1 MERIKKLLKWIVPLI
16 LGVLLFA
23 WIYRRMDWISIKE
36 IFQLGLR
43 YEWMLAFMLIFIGG
57 MVARGLRWQQLLEPV
72 CPETET
78 KTTTLAVF
86 VAYAA
91 NLIFPRIGEVAR
103 CGLLKQYKQVSFTKA
118 LGTVLAERIIDLIC
132 LLIMV
137 IVIVV
142 FQLDVFRQ
150 FFTEYPDKANSL
162 MKILFS
168 WQLWAVLFALV
179 LVIILLWRRLRK
191 LPLFDKFNKGL
202 EKLWLGMKSIKTL
215 KRPWLFIFWSIFI
228 WLSYFA
234 TFYIGQYFFNI
245 PFGLGIIAMFTAH
258 IMGSLGMVA
267 PVQGGLGAWHF
278 MVIYTMVLYGISETA
293 AGAFA
298 LTVHGFNTILTL
310 FFGLIAYLWLLL
322 ENKKSRAKKSEE
334 AVKSN

>member
-1 MERIKKLLKWIVPLI
+1 MNCSTMDRIKKLLKWIVPLL

-23 WIYRRMDWISIKE
+23 WIYKRMDWISIKE

-43 YEWMLAFMLIFIGG
+43 YEWMLAFLLIFVSG

-72 CPETET
+72 CPQADTT
-78 KTTTLAVF
+78 STTLAVF

-150 FFTEYPDKANSL
+150 FFTQYPDKANGL
-162 MKILFS
+162 MRILFS
-168 WQLWAVLFALV
+168 WQLWALLFSLLLAM
-179 LVIILLWRRLRK
+179 ILLWRRLRK
-191 LPLFDKFNKGL
+191 LPVFDKLNRGL
-202 EKLWLGMKSIKTL
+202 EKIWLGMKSIKAI

-278 MVIYTMVLYGISETA
+278 MVIYTMVLYGIDETA

-298 LTVHGFNTILTL
+298 LTVHGLNTVLTL
-310 FFGLIAYLWLLL
+310 FFGFIAYLWLGL
-322 ENKKSRAKKSEE
+322 ENKKSRVEK
-334 AVKSN
+334 

>member
-1 MERIKKLLKWIVPLI
+1 MDRIKKLLKWIVPLL

-23 WIYRRMDWISIKE
+23 WIYKRMDWISIKE

-43 YEWMLAFMLIFIGG
+43 YEWMLAFLLIFVSG

-72 CPETET
+72 CPQADTT
-78 KTTTLAVF
+78 STTLAVF

-103 CGLLKQYKQVSFTKA
+103 CGLLKQYKQLSFTKA

-137 IVIVV
+137 VVVVV

-150 FFTEYPDKANSL
+150 FFTEYPDKASGL

-168 WQLWAVLFALV
+168 WQLWALLLGLLLAL
-179 LVIILLWRRLRK
+179 ILLWRRLRHF
-191 LPLFDKFNKGL
+191 PVFNKLNEGF
-202 EKLWLGMKSIKTL
+202 KKIWQGMKSIKAL
-215 KRPWLFIFWSIFI
+215 KRPWLFVFWSFFI

-245 PFGLGIIAMFTAH
+245 PFGLSVIAMFTAH

-278 MVIYTMVLYGISETA
+278 MVIYTMVLYGINETA

-298 LTVHGFNTILTL
+298 LTVHGLNTALTL
-310 FFGLIAYLWLLL
+310 FFGFVAYLWLWL
-322 ENKKSRAKKSEE
+322 ENKKSKVEK
-334 AVKSN
+334 

>member
-1 MERIKKLLKWIVPLI
+1 MDGIKKGLKWIVPLL

-23 WIYRRMDWISIKE
+23 WIYKRMDWISIKE

-43 YEWMLAFMLIFIGG
+43 YEWMLAFLLIFVIG
-57 MVARGLRWQQLLEPV
+57 MVVRGLRWQQLLEEV
-72 CPETET
+72 CPEADT
-78 KTTTLAVF
+78 KSTTLAVF

-137 IVIVV
+137 VVVVV

-150 FFTEYPDKANSL
+150 FFTEYPDKAGGL
-162 MKILFS
+162 MKILLS
-168 WQLWAVLFALV
+168 WQLWALLLGLLLAL
-179 LVIILLWRRLRK
+179 ILLWRRLRHF
-191 LPLFDKFNKGL
+191 PVFNKLNEGF
-202 EKLWLGMKSIKTL
+202 KKIWLGMKSIKTL
-215 KRPWLFIFWSIFI
+215 KRPWLFVFWSLFI
-228 WLSYFA
+228 WLTYFA
-234 TFYIGQYFFNI
+234 TFYIGQYFFKI
-245 PFGLGIIAMFTAH
+245 PYGLSIIAMFTAH
-258 IMGSLGMVA
+258 IMGSFGMVA

-278 MVIYTMVLYGISETA
+278 MVIYTMVLYGIDETA

-298 LTVHGFNTILTL
+298 LTVHGFNTALTL
-310 FFGLIAYLWLLL
+310 FFGFIAYVWLWL
-322 ENKKSRAKKSEE
+322 ENKRSKVEK
-334 AVKSN
+334 

>member
-1 MERIKKLLKWIVPLI
+1 MDRIKKLLKWIVPLL
-16 LGVLLFA
+16 LGILLFV
-23 WIYRRMDWISIKE
+23 WIYKRMDWISIKE
-36 IFQLGLR
+36 IFQLGIR
-43 YEWMLAFMLIFIGG
+43 YEWMLAFMFIFVGG
-57 MVARGLRWQQLLEPV
+57 MVVRGLRWQQLLEPV
-72 CPETET
+72 CPETDT

-86 VAYAA
+86 VSYAA

-103 CGLLKQYKQVSFTKA
+103 CGILKQYRQVSFSKA
-118 LGTVLAERIIDLIC
+118 LGTVLAERLIDLIC

-142 FQLDVFRQ
+142 LQLDVFRQ
-150 FFTEYPDKANSL
+150 FFTEYPDKANGL
-162 MKILFS
+162 INLLFS
-168 WQLWAVLFALV
+168 WQIWALLLVVVLAV
-179 LVIILLWRRLRK
+179 VLLWRHFCK
-191 LPLFDKFNKGL
+191 LPLFDKLNRGL
-202 EKLWLGMKSIKTL
+202 EKLWLGMKSIKAL
-215 KRPWLFIFWSIFI
+215 KRPGLFIFWSFLI

-298 LTVHGFNTILTL
+298 LTVHGFNTALTL
-310 FFGLIAYLWLLL
+310 FFGLIAYLWLWLG
-322 ENKKSRAKKSEE
+322 NKKSRTEKKGIS
-334 AVKSN
+334 